1 MRCVSL
7 LFVSALLGCPA
18 RTVAPKLPVSA
29 LASLTTEA
37 ERSGYVRTGR
47 YDETLRLCEAF
58 ARVDGVFCDRVGTT
72 GEDRPIVAVR
82 IARQPNLPVSLSGGR
97 PSLLGLVAVGGP
109 CLAQDRRFVSA
120 TGRPSPG
127 GSGGAPH
134 AFPVHVRLLTG
145 HRLHTVDPSAQQS
158 RRQRDQPP

>member
-58 ARVDGVFCDRVGTT
+58 ARVEGVFCDRVGTT

-82 IARQPNLPVSLSGGR
+82 IAKQTNLPVIIIQAGIHAGEIEGKDAGFAFLR
-97 PSLLGLVAVGGP
+97 DLLLGKIAPGVLDRVAIV
-109 CLAQDRRFVSA
+109 
-120 TGRPSPG
+120 
-127 GSGGAPH
+127 
-134 AFPVHVRLLTG
+134 
-145 HRLHTVDPSAQQS
+145 
-158 RRQRDQPP
+158 